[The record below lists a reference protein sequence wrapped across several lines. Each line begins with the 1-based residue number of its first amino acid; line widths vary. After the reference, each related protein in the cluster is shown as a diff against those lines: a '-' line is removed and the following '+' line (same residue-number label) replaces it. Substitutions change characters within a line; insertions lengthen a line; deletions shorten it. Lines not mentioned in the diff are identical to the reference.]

1 MLERKKLQKN
11 FKYLKSTFQIT
22 RTINSNTYAST
33 LKKHNYINL
42 ASEINA
48 NNSFL
53 KMYPKFFILFPYNQ
67 FIFAMFCH
75 FLYILP
81 CFNSPKYNLTMMI
94 DHCTYYT

>member
-48 NNSFL
+48 NNSF
-53 KMYPKFFILFPYNQ
+53 
-67 FIFAMFCH
+67 
-75 FLYILP
+75 
-81 CFNSPKYNLTMMI
+81 
-94 DHCTYYT
+94 